1 MQAEYKIIADHLRSS
16 CFLIADGVLPSNEG
30 RGYVLRRIM
39 RRAMRQI
46 HKLGAKQAMM
56 YKFSDLLI
64 AKMGEAFP
72 ELVRGRELII
82 ETLKNEEE
90 KFRETLEKGLKILED
105 EIKNTKILNGEI
117 AFKLYDTYGFPLDL
131 TQDILK
137 EKNIEIDLQGFE
149 KAMEQQKKL
158 AKANWKGSGEILQ
171 DQELLKLQENIAGT
185 EFVGYENYEF
195 SAKILHSEANLI
207 ILDKTPF
214 YATSGGQ
221 KGDDGLIF
229 NQNFKFEVQEAKKTG
244 KLFIHYGKIIDGAAN
259 IGDEVTAKINKET
272 RNNRAKNHSATH
284 LLHKALK
291 IILGN
296 IISQKGSNVDANYFT
311 FDFNFNRAMTLQEIE
326 KAENLVNFYIKQN
339 SATKTAIMNL
349 EEARASGA
357 EALFGEKYDNDV
369 RVISMGFDEENKSPY
384 SIELCG
390 GTHVSSTLEIEF
402 FKIISEKSVA
412 SGIRR
417 IEAMTGKNAKKFVL
431 DEVNELQE
439 KFMAQ
444 NLIISKNQDIVNKNR
459 PKFELENFN
468 YDEIKQEIQ
477 DLRQKIEK
485 QEQEIKIINK
495 QEEQEKQQ
503 NLLKTLEKSLKIEK
517 IGEIDFITH
526 IFEEI
531 EAKDLREIAN
541 SLKNKHKNTIFALFS
556 TKQDKISAIVA
567 ICDDL
572 IAKFDASVLIKDVVE
587 AIGGKG
593 GGGKKDI
600 AMGGGVNFEGIKKA
614 IEAVKLKI

>member
-1 MQAEYKIIADHLRSS
+1 
-16 CFLIADGVLPSNEG
+16 
-30 RGYVLRRIM
+30 
-39 RRAMRQI
+39 
-46 HKLGAKQAMM
+46 
-56 YKFSDLLI
+56 
-64 AKMGEAFP
+64 
-72 ELVRGRELII
+72 
-82 ETLKNEEE
+82 
-90 KFRETLEKGLKILED
+90 
-105 EIKNTKILNGEI
+105 
-117 AFKLYDTYGFPLDL
+117 
-131 TQDILK
+131 
-137 EKNIEIDLQGFE
+137 
-149 KAMEQQKKL
+149 
-158 AKANWKGSGEILQ
+158 
-171 DQELLKLQENIAGT
+171 
-185 EFVGYENYEF
+185 
-195 SAKILHSEANLI
+195 
-207 ILDKTPF
+207 
-214 YATSGGQ
+214 
-221 KGDDGLIF
+221 
-229 NQNFKFEVQEAKKTG
+229 
-244 KLFIHYGKIIDGAAN
+244 
-259 IGDEVTAKINKET
+259 
-272 RNNRAKNHSATH
+272 
-284 LLHKALK
+284 
-291 IILGN
+291 
-296 IISQKGSNVDANYFT
+296 
-311 FDFNFNRAMTLQEIE
+311 MTLQEIE